1 MEIVRLSRLYFSQS
15 PRDRRR
21 WSLLASALIATRGE
35 TNEEKMKEIEE
46 KWVKV

>member
-1 MEIVRLSRLYFSQS
+1 MEIVRLSLLYFSQS

-21 WSLLASALIATRGE
+21 WSLASALIATRGE
-35 TNEEKMKEIEE
+35 KNEEKMKEFEE